1 MQGRTYVADD
11 AGRVCDWAGTDGKG
25 CCAVPLEPCAGCDT
39 VRARTLAH
47 TPALSASHA
56 CALAAAQLD
65 RCADAFPHA
74 LALRTQESKCCSEF
88 EFCVSCCQGSA
99 AVTSGAWKTANV
111 IGGRSETGVVAD
123 AFDFCRGKCRTN
135 PKSTVRHAAPRGAAP
150 ASRCC

>member
-1 MQGRTYVADD
+1 VRSPLRSLLDAPTRPSRTH
-11 AGRVCDWAGTDGKG
+11 
-25 CCAVPLEPCAGCDT
+25 P
-39 VRARTLAH
+39 AH
-47 TPALSASHA
+47 A
-56 CALAAAQLD
+56 
-65 RCADAFPHA
+65 
-74 LALRTQESKCCSEF
+74 QESKCCSEF

-135 PKSTVRHAAPRGAAP
+135 PKSTVRHAAAGGAAP